1 MHQNG
6 AAKKRRFLQIFQEK
20 MQKNAIFRRFFG
32 KPAKFLRKSA
42 KLGESCRFS
51 FLALQESAKKAN
63 ILQKTEK
70 Q

>member
-6 AAKKRRFLQIFQEK
+6 AAKKRRFLQIFLGK
-20 MQKNAIFRRFFG
+20 MQKNAVFCRFSE

-42 KLGESCRFS
+42 KFEKVADFH
-51 FLALQESAKKAN
+51 FFALQESAKKAN